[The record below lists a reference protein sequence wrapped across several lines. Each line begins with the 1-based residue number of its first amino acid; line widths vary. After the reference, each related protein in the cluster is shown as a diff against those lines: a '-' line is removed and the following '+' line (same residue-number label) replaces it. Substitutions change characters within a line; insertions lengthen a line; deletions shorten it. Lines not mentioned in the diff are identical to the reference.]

1 MNGKMPY
8 SRDTFCKADSERDF
22 RGMLYDML
30 AYDASCTQDRHDEC
44 TQRFDK
50 LERRKWWDKGLAMIT
65 AAIIALAAVF
75 GLAPRG

>member
-1 MNGKMPY
+1 
-8 SRDTFCKADSERDF
+8 
-22 RGMLYDML
+22 MLYDML